1 MRETKIW
8 QAKFL
13 HSELINNLGRLSTLK
28 SGVISSFPKP
38 SNAKVIWL
46 GLNGNL
52 SELNYI
58 QSKISKSAIKLGLGI
73 NTAKFMPHITLARI
87 KNGHKLKQNE
97 VLLKDIGIIEKSI
110 LDFPGFEIKSISI
123 INSVHSKNGCQ
134 YSEIGSIY
142 LGNQTC

>member
-1 MRETKIW
+1 M
-8 QAKFL
+8 
-13 HSELINNLGRLSTLK
+13 
-28 SGVISSFPKP
+28 GV
-38 SNAKVIWL
+38 
-46 GLNGNL
+46 NGNL

-142 LGNQTC
+142 LGKQTC